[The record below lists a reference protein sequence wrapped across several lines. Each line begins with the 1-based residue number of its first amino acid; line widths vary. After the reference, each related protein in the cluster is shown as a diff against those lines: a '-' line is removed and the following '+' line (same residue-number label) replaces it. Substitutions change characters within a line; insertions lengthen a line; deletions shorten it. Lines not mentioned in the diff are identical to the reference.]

1 MADSGHGAGGQ
12 DKPVRRA
19 APARTGAPRPGRQG
33 APRSSSARP
42 GAGPGRSRATA
53 SGAARK
59 VAGAPVSP
67 ERRSSRGVLRVVVL
81 ASIFVLLAVTL
92 VPTLRS
98 YLRQQGEID
107 ALRGQVTEQRA
118 GVSDLQKEQ
127 ARWNDD
133 AYVMQQ
139 ARERLKFVKVGEKS
153 YTVIDGKPST
163 KALPGVAK
171 ASAASSDH
179 PWYGQLWESVQVA
192 DAGPAAT
199 GTDKPGTD
207 KPGATSGAATPGST
221 GTTGSTSS
229 TSSTSSA
236 K

>member
-1 MADSGHGAGGQ
+1 M
-12 DKPVRRA
+12 
-19 APARTGAPRPGRQG
+19 
-33 APRSSSARP
+33 
-42 GAGPGRSRATA
+42 
-53 SGAARK
+53 
-59 VAGAPVSP
+59 
-67 ERRSSRGVLRVVVL
+67 RVVVL

-98 YLRQQGEID
+98 YLRQQGEIE
-107 ALRGQVTEQRA
+107 ALRGQVSEQRQ

-133 AYVMQQ
+133 AYVAQQ

-153 YTVIDGKPST
+153 YTVIDAKPST

-171 ASAASSDH
+171 ASTASSDH

-199 GTDKPGTD
+199 DPAKAG
-207 KPGATSGAATPGST
+207 T
-221 GTTGSTSS
+221 GTAGTAQTGTAK
-229 TSSTSSA
+229 TGTAKTGTTSSA

>member
-1 MADSGHGAGGQ
+1 MADSGH
-12 DKPVRRA
+12 
-19 APARTGAPRPGRQG
+19 RTGTGRPR

-59 VAGAPVSP
+59 VAGAPLSL

-81 ASIFVLLAVTL
+81 ASIMVLLAVTL

-98 YLRQQGEID
+98 YLRQQGEIE
-107 ALRGQVTEQRA
+107 ALRGQVNEQRQ

-153 YTVIDGKPST
+153 YTVIDGKPTT
-163 KALPGVAK
+163 KRLPGVASVS
-171 ASAASSDH
+171 ASSSDH

-199 GTDKPGTD
+199 GASPLGRSAGDDP
-207 KPGATSGAATPGST
+207 TST
-221 GTTGSTSS
+221 
-229 TSSTSSA
+229 A

>member
-1 MADSGHGAGGQ
+1 VRKAASAQ
-12 DKPVRRA
+12 LSSERRA
-19 APARTGAPRPGRQG
+19 
-33 APRSSSARP
+33 
-42 GAGPGRSRATA
+42 
-53 SGAARK
+53 
-59 VAGAPVSP
+59 
-67 ERRSSRGVLRVVVL
+67 SRGVMRVVVL
-81 ASIFVLLAVTL
+81 ATILVLLAVTL

-107 ALRGQVTEQRA
+107 ALREQVTNQRA
-118 GVSDLQKEQ
+118 QVGELQKEQ

-153 YTVIDGKPST
+153 YSVIDGAASA

-171 ASAASSDH
+171 APASASDH
-179 PWYGQLWESVQVA
+179 PWYGQLWESVRVA

-199 GTDKPGTD
+199 GAVP
-207 KPGATSGAATPGST
+207 
-221 GTTGSTSS
+221 
-229 TSSTSSA
+229 A